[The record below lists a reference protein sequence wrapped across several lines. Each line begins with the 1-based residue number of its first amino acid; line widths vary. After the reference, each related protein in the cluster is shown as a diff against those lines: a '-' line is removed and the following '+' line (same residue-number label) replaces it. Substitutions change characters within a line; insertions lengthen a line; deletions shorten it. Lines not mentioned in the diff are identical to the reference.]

1 MKFSLISLSL
11 SFDSCVVI
19 LFFFLLCN
27 TPFLVFL
34 LESYFF
40 FFSIS
45 LFFTYPWFEGGGI
58 PGLHYSPSHQL
69 CYPAKNIGWIWL
81 FVCLLREMFPAS
93 KRISSGLPT
102 NNISLQFLT
111 ICFVADTSVAMY
123 HHLHFNLSV
132 VAKIYI
138 LKLSFSFGID
148 FGVCLS

>member
-1 MKFSLISLSL
+1 
-11 SFDSCVVI
+11 
-19 LFFFLLCN
+19 
-27 TPFLVFL
+27 
-34 LESYFF
+34 
-40 FFSIS
+40 
-45 LFFTYPWFEGGGI
+45 
-58 PGLHYSPSHQL
+58 
-69 CYPAKNIGWIWL
+69 
-81 FVCLLREMFPAS
+81 MFPAS